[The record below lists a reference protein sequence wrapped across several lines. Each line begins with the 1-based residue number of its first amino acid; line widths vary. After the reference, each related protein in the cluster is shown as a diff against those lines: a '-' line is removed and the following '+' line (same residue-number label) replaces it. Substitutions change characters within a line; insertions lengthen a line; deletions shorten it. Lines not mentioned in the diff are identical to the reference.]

1 MPALSTPVVIR
12 KNGVVR
18 SFDGS
23 KGYGYIDAENGL
35 EVFVD
40 YIALPAHGPALLSA
54 GEHVSFSLVQTV
66 RGPRALD
73 VVRSN

>member
-1 MPALSTPVVIR
+1 MSSPSTSVVIR

-23 KGYGYIDAENGL
+23 KGYGYIDADNGM

-40 YIALPAHGPALLSA
+40 YIALPAQGPALLSK